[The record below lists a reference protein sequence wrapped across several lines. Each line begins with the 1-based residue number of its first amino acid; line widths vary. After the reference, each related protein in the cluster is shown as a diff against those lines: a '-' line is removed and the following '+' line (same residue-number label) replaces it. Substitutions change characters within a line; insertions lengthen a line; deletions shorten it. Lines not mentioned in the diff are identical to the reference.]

1 MRILALGGVAG
12 PVVFAMVIIVSAALR
27 PSYSH
32 VTNMISELGANGTPY
47 AVLMNY
53 AGFVPTG
60 LMLAAFGVALAGA
73 FPRQRLALV
82 GAVLVTLFG
91 AGVAFSGV
99 ISCDPGCPQSGG
111 SFENLVHDRIAPVA
125 FLSLIVGT
133 AILGFHFRRLPAWRH
148 LAAYSLVT
156 SGIALLCFVALANS
170 LESRVLTGLWQRL
183 MLTSLFLWC
192 AVVGVGAYRGA
203 ASQRSPSNS
212 GMQPTR
218 EKPRAADP
226 GR

>member
-1 MRILALGGVAG
+1 LGGVTG
-12 PVVFAMVIIVSAALR
+12 PVVFAMVILVSAALR
-27 PSYSH
+27 PGYSH
-32 VTNMISELGANGTPY
+32 VTNLISELGATGTPY

-53 AGFVPTG
+53 AGFVPAG
-60 LMLAAFGVALAGA
+60 LMLAAFGVALAGVL
-73 FPRQRLALV
+73 PRQRLALA

-91 AGVAFSGV
+91 AGVASSGV

-111 SFENLVHDRIAPVA
+111 SFENLVHDRIAPIA
-125 FLSLIVGT
+125 FLSLIVGA

-148 LAAYSLVT
+148 LAAYSLLT
-156 SGIALLCFVALANS
+156 SGIALLCLVALANS

-183 MLTSLFLWC
+183 MLTSLLLWC
-192 AVVGVGAYRGA
+192 AVIGLGAYRGP
-203 ASQRSPSNS
+203 ASPRSPSNS